1 MSWTLITGGAHKL
14 GAKIALK
21 LAEQKRDLVIHFR
34 TSEKEAL
41 SLVKKLQKFGVKA
54 EAIQGDFTT
63 PKTTEDFTKRYLKQF
78 GKTEALVYNVGN
90 SLRGSASEIASE
102 DLNELFQTNVTSAMA
117 LIQAL
122 LPSLKREKGEILTIG
137 MVGSATITSNS
148 YAFGY
153 NLSKQALW
161 MLTKSLAK
169 ELAPHQVRVNMVS
182 PGYMEESV
190 ELPEKMSHIPAGRLA
205 TFDEVARAVA
215 FLMDPASSYIT
226 GQNLEVAGGVR
237 L

>member
-1 MSWTLITGGAHKL
+1 MSWTLITGGSRKL
-14 GAKIALK
+14 GAKMALQ
-21 LAEQKRDLVIHFR
+21 LAEQKRDLVIHYR

-41 SLVKKLQKFGVKA
+41 ALVKKLQKLGVKA
-54 EAIQGDFTT
+54 QAIQGDFTT
-63 PKTTEDFTKRYLKQF
+63 AETTQDFIKRYLKQF
-78 GKTEALVYNVGN
+78 GKTKALVYNVGN
-90 SLRGSASEIASE
+90 SLRGAATEIAPGN
-102 DLNELFQTNVTSAMA
+102 LNELFQTNVTSAMA

-122 LPSLKREKGEILTIG
+122 LPSLKHEKGEILTIG
-137 MVGSATITSNS
+137 MVGSSAITSNS

-190 ELPEKMSHIPAGRLA
+190 ELPEKMNQIPAGRLA